1 MSAALRR
8 SKEIW
13 NELADESLEAWK
25 IARILDVMEEKMNLA
40 FAGVVA
46 NGLSAFEPQDEKQSA
61 AMTLGLLSSGMTP
74 SGSASFSDQVRM
86 AETPLTSGGLGT
98 TSAAV
103 PPFNNMLY
111 QMPDFS
117 STMNLDWVSL
127 HESLL

>member
-86 AETPLTSGGLGT
+86 AETPLTPGGLGT